1 MKRRFQ
7 NENRLC
13 QWKFK
18 IKTDY
23 VNGKLKAVA
32 GSRLIQSFNQPN
44 KIHVTSELDLYFISS
59 INK

>member
-1 MKRRFQ
+1 MKTDYVNGNMSFQ

-32 GSRLIQSFNQPN
+32 G
-44 KIHVTSELDLYFISS
+44 
-59 INK
+59 

>member
-1 MKRRFQ
+1 MKRIFQ

-32 GSRLIQSFNQPN
+32 GCRLIQSFNQPN
-44 KIHVTSELDLYFISS
+44 KIHATSKLDLDFISS

>member
-13 QWKFK
+13 HWKFK

-23 VNGKLKAVA
+23 VNGKIMAVA
-32 GSRLIQSFNQPN
+32 GCRLIQSFNQPN
-44 KIHVTSELDLYFISS
+44 KVQYPARKLGQLFF
-59 INK
+59 